1 MSFLTNTQDIGFDT
15 RKLLYRNLAFLMLL
29 VFFVLLF
36 LTVRNERVQQ
46 FVDISRD
53 FSFFLV
59 VLLAALWMKTMGIY
73 ICLLLGIIDININL
87 FISPVFSLINSIET
101 IQFFRNLSFWISF
114 SIFAIYLLSHPN
126 KSPFGFLKR
135 KYLIKD
141 YFISLPSVLI
151 IVVVQLA
158 IRQL

>member
-59 VLLAALWMKTMGIY
+59 VLLAAL
-73 ICLLLGIIDININL
+73 
-87 FISPVFSLINSIET
+87 
-101 IQFFRNLSFWISF
+101 
-114 SIFAIYLLSHPN
+114 
-126 KSPFGFLKR
+126 
-135 KYLIKD
+135 
-141 YFISLPSVLI
+141 
-151 IVVVQLA
+151 
-158 IRQL
+158 